1 MAFTPTEHPVLIL
14 PSEDMMR
21 DYADRGKEGLDEL
34 ARLLEKR
41 EELIKL
47 EKDDPYRY
55 GFEPDHWKDADELW
69 NGVSELLIQGGNRA
83 GKSEFAAKRIVEM
96 MTAKKG
102 AKVWVLGMTAQS
114 SIRAQQQLV
123 YKYIPT

>member
-96 MTAKKG
+96 MTAKK
-102 AKVWVLGMTAQS
+102 AQKFGYS
-114 SIRAQQQLV
+114 A
-123 YKYIPT
+123 

>member
-47 EKDDPYRY
+47 EKDDPY
-55 GFEPDHWKDADELW
+55 
-69 NGVSELLIQGGNRA
+69 
-83 GKSEFAAKRIVEM
+83 
-96 MTAKKG
+96 
-102 AKVWVLGMTAQS
+102 
-114 SIRAQQQLV
+114 
-123 YKYIPT
+123 